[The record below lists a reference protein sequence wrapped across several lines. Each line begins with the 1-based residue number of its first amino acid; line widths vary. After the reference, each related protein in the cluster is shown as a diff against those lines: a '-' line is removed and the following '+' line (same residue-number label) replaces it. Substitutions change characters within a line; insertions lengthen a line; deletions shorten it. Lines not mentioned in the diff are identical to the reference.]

1 MSNKINLD
9 VNVTTAN
16 AIKGFQKVQNEI
28 LKTSQTAE
36 KANKKLSGTGGG
48 SVAKGGNAKG
58 GFMGSLQNVAMQK
71 LQGFDKWGITN
82 KVQSLAQM
90 GGSFGRFGGM
100 LARGGPYA
108 LAVAAGLSPAFIMGH
123 IGNKRAE
130 QGKELFTQERTLEQ
144 RLGNIQ
150 KNQGGSGFVKGLTH
164 DLQQMAVKGK
174 IPLEELTKTASRMM
188 LAFKGNQSEVKKWV
202 SIIADMSA
210 ATGESVDFFADLIA
224 RAEQFGTVEA
234 SVLNQMNEKGIPIF
248 AELGKLLGLS
258 TEQAKKLAE
267 QGKITAE
274 QFKQAEM
281 AAHAI
286 SAANANQNNVV
297 RDAAY
302 YEKQIQHL
310 QNEMY
315 AKTYTE
321 QLNEMQTKRAQ
332 ERFEKEKAYYDDPD
346 IQNFHE
352 EWARLC
358 VGIIEIGEMMKDGL
372 ADLVLGI
379 SSAASDLYNWLD
391 DKVNGT
397 QDFKAKQATN
407 NLLANS
413 LGLDMSAKFHGVSLR
428 DLAYN
433 MEASDSVVQL
443 SERIEQLQHDIQ
455 ETEKRIA
462 NSYVEEENRTAG
474 EEAIDRAKEQL
485 AILQQ
490 TLEEKQRDIA
500 AEKERQRLAARA
512 LELQTQALTS
522 DPHSNDDF
530 IKAWNLNNKQ
540 NQFSGVEAVR
550 TEFDAANDRIRNG
563 TGTDAD
569 NAFIQFFKPMFD
581 RIEKEN
587 ELARGREDFMLQQ
600 RAKSGN
606 ADARMQLEFGS
617 LVEQMKKLE
626 FSESQIN
633 DFMNTQTA
641 DAIKNRESK
650 MSPLVQQR
658 NDLAMQ
664 IQQWQSAFNKN
675 FCAIYLDGKI
685 EYGRDF
691 GKKTEYE
698 RGAWGQGLRIETP
711 DTAAYQAAQQLKTMQ
726 DTNNKLQEQISLFK
740 CEINAIRKLNLTPR
754 AI

>member
-1 MSNKINLD
+1 MSNKIQLD
-9 VNVTTAN
+9 VTTNTAN

-36 KANKKLSGTGGG
+36 KANKKLSGTGG
-48 SVAKGGNAKG
+48 KGGSASG
-58 GFMGSLQNVAMQK
+58 GFMGSLQNIAMEK

-82 KVQSLAQM
+82 KVQSLASM
-90 GGSFGRFGGM
+90 GGRFGRIGGL

-108 LAVAAGLSPAFIMGH
+108 LAVAVGLSPAIAMGYL
-123 IGNKRAE
+123 GNKRAE

-234 SVLNQMNEKGIPIF
+234 SVLTQMNEKGIPIF
-248 AELGKLLGLS
+248 AELGKLLGVS

-267 QGKITAE
+267 HGKITAE
-274 QFKQAEM
+274 QFKQAAT

-302 YEKQIQHL
+302 YERQVQHL

-315 AKTYTE
+315 ARTYTA
-321 QLNEMQTKRAQ
+321 QLNEMQTRRAQ

-372 ADLVLGI
+372 ADLVRGI

-397 QDFKAKQATN
+397 QDYKAKQATN

-413 LGLDMSAKFHGVSLR
+413 LGLDMSARFHGVSLR

-462 NSYVEEENRTAG
+462 NSYVDEENRRAG
-474 EEAIDRAKEQL
+474 QEAIDRAKEQL

-512 LELQTQALTS
+512 LELQTQVLTS
-522 DPHSNDDF
+522 DPQSNDDF
-530 IKAWNLNNKQ
+530 IKAWNLNNRQ
-540 NQFSGVEAVR
+540 NRFAGVEGVR

-587 ELARGREDFMLQQ
+587 ERQANLARGREDFMSQQ

-617 LVEQMKKLE
+617 LVEQMRKLE
-626 FSESQIN
+626 FGENEINAFVNSQ
-633 DFMNTQTA
+633 TS
-641 DAIKNRESK
+641 DAIKSRENQIGGLS
-650 MSPLVQQR
+650 QQSL
-658 NDLAMQ
+658 NLQEQ
-664 IQQWQSAFNKN
+664 IEHWQSSFNRA
-675 FCAIYLDGKI
+675 FCA
-685 EYGRDF
+685 RDF
-691 GKKTEYE
+691 GGKVEYE

-726 DTNNKLQEQISLFK
+726 DTNNKLQEQINLFK
-740 CEINAIRKLNLTPR
+740 CEINAIRKLNMTPR

>member
-1 MSNKINLD
+1 M
-9 VNVTTAN
+9 
-16 AIKGFQKVQNEI
+16 E
-28 LKTSQTAE
+28 
-36 KANKKLSGTGGG
+36 
-48 SVAKGGNAKG
+48 
-58 GFMGSLQNVAMQK
+58 K
-71 LQGFDKWGITN
+71 LQGFDKWGIGN

-90 GGSFGRFGGM
+90 GGSFGRVGGM
-100 LARGGPYA
+100 LARGGTYA
-108 LAVAAGLSPAFIMGH
+108 AVAALALSPAIGMGYL
-123 IGNKRAE
+123 GNKRAE

-144 RLGNIQ
+144 RLANIQ

-188 LAFKGNQSEVKKWV
+188 LAFKGNQSEVQKWV
-202 SIIADMSA
+202 SIVADMSA

-234 SVLNQMNEKGIPIF
+234 SVLTQMNEKGIPIF
-248 AELGKLLGLS
+248 AELGKLLGVS

-267 QGKITAE
+267 QGKITA
-274 QFKQAEM
+274 QNFKDAAT

-286 SAANANQNNVV
+286 SASGANQNNVV
-297 RDAAY
+297 RDAAF
-302 YEKQIQHL
+302 YEKQVQHL

-315 AKTYTE
+315 AKTYTA
-321 QLNEMQTKRAQ
+321 QLNEMQTRRAH
-332 ERFEKEKAYYDDPD
+332 ERYEKEKAYYDDPD

-352 EWARLC
+352 EFARLC
-358 VGIIEIGEMMKDGL
+358 VGILEVGEMLKDGL
-372 ADLVLGI
+372 GDLVRGV
-379 SSAASDLYNWLD
+379 SSVTSDLYNWLD

-397 QDFKAKQATN
+397 QDFKAKNATN
-407 NLLANS
+407 HLLANS
-413 LGLDMSAKFHGVSLR
+413 LGLDMSARYHGVSLR

-433 MEASDSVVQL
+433 MEDANSVVKL

-462 NSYVEEENRTAG
+462 NSYVDEENRKAG
-474 EEAIDRAKEQL
+474 EEVIERAKEQL

-512 LELQTQALTS
+512 LELQTQALTT
-522 DPHSNDDF
+522 DPHRNADF
-530 IKAWNLNNKQ
+530 VKAWNLNNRQ
-540 NQFSGVEAVR
+540 NRFADVETVQ
-550 TEFDAANDRIRNG
+550 TEFDAANARIRNG
-563 TGTDAD
+563 NGTDAD
-569 NAFIQFFKPMFD
+569 ASFIQFFKPMID
-581 RIEKEN
+581 RIEKQN
-587 ELARGREDFMLQQ
+587 ELAKSREDFMLQQ

-658 NDLAMQ
+658 NDLTKQ
-664 IQQWQSAFNKN
+664 IQQWQSAFNKA

-726 DTNNKLQEQISLFK
+726 ETNNKLQQQINLFK

>member
-1 MSNKINLD
+1 MSNKIQLD
-9 VNVTTAN
+9 VTTNTAN

-48 SVAKGGNAKG
+48 SVAKGGSAKG

-90 GGSFGRFGGM
+90 GGSFGRFGGL

-150 KNQGGSGFVKGLTH
+150 KNQGGTGFVKGLTH

-234 SVLNQMNEKGIPIF
+234 SVLTQMNEKGIPIF
-248 AELGKLLGLS
+248 AELGKLLGVS

-274 QFKQAEM
+274 QFKQAAT

-302 YEKQIQHL
+302 YERQIQHL

-315 AKTYTE
+315 ANTYTA
-321 QLNEMQTKRAQ
+321 QLNEMQTRRAQ

-372 ADLVLGI
+372 ADLVRGI

-397 QDFKAKQATN
+397 QDYKAKNATN
-407 NLLANS
+407 HLLANS
-413 LGLDMSAKFHGVSLR
+413 LGLDMSARYHGVSLR

-433 MEASDSVVQL
+433 MEDANSVVKL
-443 SERIEQLQHDIQ
+443 SERIEQLQHDIA
-455 ETEKRIA
+455 ETERRIA
-462 NSYVEEENRTAG
+462 NSYVDEENRRAG
-474 EEAIDRAKEQL
+474 QEAIDRAKEQL

-530 IKAWNLNNKQ
+530 IKAWNLNNRQ
-540 NQFSGVEAVR
+540 NRFAGVEAVR

-587 ELARGREDFMLQQ
+587 ERQANLARGREDFMLQQ

-617 LVEQMKKLE
+617 LVEQMRKLE
-626 FSESQIN
+626 FGENEINAFVNSQ
-633 DFMNTQTA
+633 TS
-641 DAIKNRESK
+641 DAIKSRENQIGGLS
-650 MSPLVQQR
+650 QQSL
-658 NDLAMQ
+658 NLQEQ
-664 IQQWQSAFNKN
+664 IEHWQSSFNRA
-675 FCAIYLDGKI
+675 FCA
-685 EYGRDF
+685 RDF
-691 GKKTEYE
+691 GGKVEYE

-726 DTNNKLQEQISLFK
+726 DTNNKLQEQINLFK